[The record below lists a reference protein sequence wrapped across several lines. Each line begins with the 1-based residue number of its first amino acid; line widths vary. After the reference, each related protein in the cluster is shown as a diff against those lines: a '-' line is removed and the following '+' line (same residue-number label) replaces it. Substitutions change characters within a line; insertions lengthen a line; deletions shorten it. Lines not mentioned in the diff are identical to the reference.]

1 MSSRPN
7 RLTLSRSWAAVS
19 PMFNMVRQAARSR
32 SVLFGSIVA
41 FVMISVGILAPV
53 ISPYGYDDQN
63 LQKESRKIPP
73 IWLPDG
79 QVAHPLGTDNF
90 GRDTLSRLMY
100 GARVSLLVGV
110 VSVVLAGG
118 IGIAVGV
125 TAGYYGGAWDR
136 FSMRVA
142 DVQFS
147 FPYILLAIII
157 VAVRGPGLT
166 NIIIALGLSGW
177 MTFARTARACTLS
190 AKQEVYVEA
199 ALAVGARGLRIMSR
213 HILPNIAAPL
223 LVLATFQIPS
233 RILGEATLS
242 FLGLGV
248 QPPTPSWGAML
259 SQNRGFLQTEPWLV
273 ILPGLAIMIV
283 TMGINQLGDGLRDMW
298 DPKLRGRT

>member
-1 MSSRPN
+1 
-7 RLTLSRSWAAVS
+7 
-19 PMFNMVRQAARSR
+19 
-32 SVLFGSIVA
+32 
-41 FVMISVGILAPV
+41 
-53 ISPYGYDDQN
+53 
-63 LQKESRKIPP
+63 
-73 IWLPDG
+73 
-79 QVAHPLGTDNF
+79 
-90 GRDTLSRLMY
+90 
-100 GARVSLLVGV
+100 
-110 VSVVLAGG
+110 
-118 IGIAVGV
+118 
-125 TAGYYGGAWDR
+125 
-136 FSMRVA
+136 MRVA

-177 MTFARTARACTLS
+177 MTFARTARACTLT